1 MIPCPYINVGDYT
14 RLWIQPEGCPE
25 LPYSMTKSHN
35 RYELNGKPLLISQ
48 EEDSELSTP
57 SSKAEICFA
66 VLEAGRSETVIRA
79 STEMNGKFLVA
90 LVMLH

>member
-1 MIPCPYINVGDYT
+1 MSLHKLHKIVDTVWG
-14 RLWIQPEGCPE
+14 
-25 LPYSMTKSHN
+25 LPRTALFTDKVKSHN
-35 RYELNGKPLLISQ
+35 RYKLNGKSPLIPQ
-48 EEDSELSTP
+48 EEDSELNTP
-57 SSKAEICFA
+57 SRKAGICFA